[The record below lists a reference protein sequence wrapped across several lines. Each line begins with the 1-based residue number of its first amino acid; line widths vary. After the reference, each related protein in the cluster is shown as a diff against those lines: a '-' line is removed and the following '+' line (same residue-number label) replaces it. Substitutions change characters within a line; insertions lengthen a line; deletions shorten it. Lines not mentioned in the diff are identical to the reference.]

1 MGALD
6 QSIEMAM
13 RKHAD
18 KRQIKQVLVGV
29 AKDVTDTT
37 CTVER
42 DGAPTLNDVRLN
54 AIDDNLETYL
64 TVYPAEGSNVIVAI
78 IENLVTE
85 AVVIRCSEVAKIGL
99 KIGTITLVIDKDGI
113 VMNGGELGGL
123 IKIEELKTQLEK
135 VTDRID
141 AVITAIKTA
150 TVTPGDG
157 GAAYKLAMTAQLSAL
172 SKENFDKIEDTK
184 IKH

>member
-6 QSIEMAM
+6 QAIEAAI
-13 RKHAD
+13 KQHAD

-29 AKDVTDTT
+29 AKDVKETT

-42 DGAPTLNDVRLN
+42 DGAPTIDDVRLN
-54 AIDDNLETYL
+54 AIDDNLETFL

-78 IENLVTE
+78 LENLVTE
-85 AVVIRCSEVAKIGL
+85 AVVIRCSEVDKIGL
-99 KIGTITLVIDKDGI
+99 KIGAITLVIDKDGI
-113 VMNGGELGGL
+113 VMNGGSLGGL
-123 IKIEELKTQLEK
+123 IKIEELKTQLDK
-135 VTDRID
+135 ITDRID

-150 TVTPGDG
+150 AVTPGDG
-157 GAAYKLAMTAQLSAL
+157 GAAYKLAMTTQLSAL
-172 SKENFDKIEDTK
+172 SKEDFKDIEDSK

>member
-6 QSIEMAM
+6 QAIEEAI
-13 RKHAD
+13 RRHAE
-18 KRQIKQVLVGV
+18 KRQIKQVLIGV
-29 AKDVTDTT
+29 AKDVKDTT

-42 DGAPTLNDVRLN
+42 EGAPTLNDVRLN

-64 TVYPAEGSNVIVAI
+64 TVYPAEGSNVVVAI
-78 IENLVTE
+78 LENLVTE
-85 AVVIRCSEVAKIGL
+85 AIVIRCSEVAKIGL
-99 KIGTITLVIDKDGI
+99 KIGAITLVIDKDGI
-113 VMNGGELGGL
+113 VMNGGSFGGL
-123 IKIEELKTQLEK
+123 IKIEELKTQLDK

-141 AVITAIKTA
+141 AVINAIKTG

-157 GAAYKLAMTAQLSAL
+157 GAAYKLSMTTQLSAL
-172 SKENFDKIEDTK
+172 SKEDFGKIEDTK